1 MKAKKQAK
9 KSTAKVEKKA
19 PAKKRTAPKEN
30 PVVASLKSEVIALK
44 ECIKSHRETEK
55 KLRKKINDLKT
66 KLTSNNAKPVAPTI
80 VTLPINKLPTNAV
93 EPISAVSPFIK
104 SNPAG
109 TEVKT
114 DRPAVLM
121 PNPNRV
127 FSHNLDAVASDPIT
141 PKSDNWVAVPFPC
154 K

>member
-19 PAKKRTAPKEN
+19 PAKKQTAPKEN
-30 PVVASLKSEVIALK
+30 PVVASLKSEVTALK
-44 ECIKSHRETEK
+44 ECIKGHRETEK

-66 KLTSNNAKPVAPTI
+66 KLSSINARPVAPTI
-80 VTLPINKLPTNAV
+80 ETLPANAV

-104 SNPAG
+104 ANPAG

-127 FSHNLDAVASDPIT
+127 FSHNLDAVANDPIT

>member
-1 MKAKKQAK
+1 MKAKKQVK

-19 PAKKRTAPKEN
+19 PAKKPAAPKEN
-30 PVVASLKSEVIALK
+30 PVVASLKSEVTALK
-44 ECIKSHRETEK
+44 ECIKGHRETEK

-66 KLTSNNAKPVAPTI
+66 KLASANARPVVPTI
-80 VTLPINKLPTNAV
+80 ETLPANEVGEITT
-93 EPISAVSPFIK
+93 SSPF
-104 SNPAG
+104 SQG
-109 TEVKT
+109 VVTKT
-114 DRPAVLM
+114 APQTSPVLV

-127 FSHNLDAVASDPIT
+127 FSHNLDAVANDPIT